1 MVRAFGRSVW
11 AATAAILWIGAA
23 CRDSAAPNTEPS
35 YRPGDLTGNIA
46 IPAAPTGSSLDPDG
60 YTVTVDVIAQSQSI
74 PTNGSV
80 TFTGVVP
87 GVATVSISGVAS
99 NCTVSGGNLSVVTVP
114 VGGTVS
120 TTFSISCAPTGPTT
134 GSLSVTTATSGA
146 SGDLDPDGYTVTL
159 EEPKSGVMGNSVDL
173 SGR

>member
-11 AATAAILWIGAA
+11 AATAAILWIAAA

-35 YRPGDLTGNIA
+35 YLLGELTGNIA
-46 IPAAPTGSSLDPDG
+46 VTAATTGSSLDPDG
-60 YTVTVDVIAQSQSI
+60 YTVTVDVITQSKSI

-87 GVATVSISGVAS
+87 GVATVSISSVAS
-99 NCTVSGGNLSVVTVP
+99 NCTVSGGNLRVVTVP

-120 TTFSISCAPTGPTT
+120 TTPIANPSAVAKRVLLRSRSSANMRSQPSSPSWISPSRWRPPP
-134 GSLSVTTATSGA
+134 S
-146 SGDLDPDGYTVTL
+146 
-159 EEPKSGVMGNSVDL
+159 
-173 SGR
+173 